1 MLQYEAEMLSYH
13 VKLCFCTPI
22 ASLSEDDTTILLL
35 QATGTR
41 SRFVDN
47 LRTPLRLLRG
57 VTDATD
63 IAQP

>member
-1 MLQYEAEMLSYH
+1 MLQHEAEMLSYH
-13 VKLCFCTPI
+13 VKLNFSTPI
-22 ASLSEDDTTILLL
+22 SSLSEDDTTILLL

-47 LRTPLRLLRG
+47 LYAPLRLLRG